1 MPISHPCL
9 IFVSGANRL
18 DTALREKRLLQKVA
32 QMKKFFLISFG
43 LLVLVIASF
52 FAFYEA
58 EPPPRPLIPAPADE
72 KAASELQAAIDADY
86 CSVAQQALAQTS
98 IEVTNEIHLNFD
110 SFVKSKPSTDPMV
123 THQFLHYLPVEIN
136 AEERAFPAIVSCKL
150 KTAERINQQVA
161 NAAAGPDL
169 SCRHLIERDV
179 RSVLANMD
187 RESLAYQ
194 PEDIVYAED
203 DMANQGRTWF
213 APWPYSVAGVEAGKL
228 LWQAKAMLIGFSRF
242 LGTHDCHLPTL
253 QYIRGVLLG
262 DIEKLLAPVAPQRD
276 AS

>member
-1 MPISHPCL
+1 
-9 IFVSGANRL
+9 
-18 DTALREKRLLQKVA
+18 
-32 QMKKFFLISFG
+32 
-43 LLVLVIASF
+43 
-52 FAFYEA
+52 
-58 EPPPRPLIPAPADE
+58 
-72 KAASELQAAIDADY
+72 
-86 CSVAQQALAQTS
+86 
-98 IEVTNEIHLNFD
+98 
-110 SFVKSKPSTDPMV
+110 
-123 THQFLHYLPVEIN
+123 
-136 AEERAFPAIVSCKL
+136 L

-161 NAAAGPDL
+161 NAAAGPVL

-187 RESLAYQ
+187 RASLAYQ

-203 DMANQGRTWF
+203 EMANQGRTWF

-262 DIEKLLAPVAPQRD
+262 DIENLLAPVAPQRD